1 MEQPLGKEPHM
12 TTSVA
17 TPTLTAGTWAA
28 DAVHSDVSFKVRHM
42 AVGKAKG
49 SFALKS
55 ATLVVGENGIA
66 DASVT
71 AVIDATSV
79 DTKQEQRD
87 AHVRSADFLDVE
99 NHPELTFVSKAVKA
113 IDGEEFVLVGDLTI
127 RSTTNEV
134 ELAVE
139 YLGETVD
146 AYGATR
152 AGFSAKTSI
161 SRKAYGVSFEA
172 AFGAGNAVVAD
183 KVEIDLELEFV
194 RNAD

>member
-1 MEQPLGKEPHM
+1 M
-12 TTSVA
+12 TTSVS
-17 TPTLTAGTWAA
+17 TPTLSTGTWTA

-49 SFALKS
+49 TFELKS

-79 DTKQEQRD
+79 DTKQEQRN
-87 AHVRSADFLDVE
+87 AHVKSPDFLDIE
-99 NHPELTFVSKAVKA
+99 NHPELTFVSTGVKD
-113 IDGEEFVLVGDLTI
+113 IDGEEFVLTGDLTI
-127 RSTTNEV
+127 RTTTQPV

-139 YLGETVD
+139 FLGETVD
-146 AYGATR
+146 AYGGTR
-152 AGFSAKTSI
+152 TGFSAKTTI
-161 SRKAYGVSFEA
+161 SRKSYGVSFEA
-172 AFGAGNAVVAD
+172 AFGAGNSVVAD

-194 RNAD
+194 KNAE

>member
-1 MEQPLGKEPHM
+1 M
-12 TTSVA
+12 TITVA

-66 DASVT
+66 DASVA

-99 NHPELTFVSKAVKA
+99 NHPELTFVSKSVKDV
-113 IDGEEFVLVGDLTI
+113 DGEEFVLVGDLTI
-127 RSTTNEV
+127 RNTTNEV

-152 AGFSAKTSI
+152 AGFSAKTTI

>member
-1 MEQPLGKEPHM
+1 M
-12 TTSVA
+12 TTSVTA
-17 TPTLTAGTWAA
+17 PVVTAGTWIA

-49 SFALKS
+49 TFALKS
-55 ATLVVGENGIA
+55 ATLVVDENGA
-66 DASVT
+66 HSVT
-71 AVIDATSV
+71 AEIDAASV

-99 NHPELTFVSKAVKA
+99 NHPVLTFVSTGIKSQ
-113 IDGEEFVLVGDLTI
+113 DGDDFVLNGDLTI
-127 RSTTNEV
+127 RGTTQPV

-139 YLGETVD
+139 FLGETVD
-146 AYGATR
+146 AYGGTR

-161 SRKAYGVSFEA
+161 SRKSYGVSFEA

-194 RNAD
+194 KNA

>member
-1 MEQPLGKEPHM
+1 M

>member
-1 MEQPLGKEPHM
+1 M
-12 TTSVA
+12 TITVA

-66 DASVT
+66 DASVA

-99 NHPELTFVSKAVKA
+99 NHPELTFVSKSVKDV
-113 IDGEEFVLVGDLTI
+113 DGEEFVLVGDLTI
-127 RSTTNEV
+127 RNTTNEV

-152 AGFSAKTSI
+152 AGFSAKTTI

-172 AFGAGNAVVAD
+172 AFGAGNAVVPD
-183 KVEIDLELEFV
+183 KAESDLELEFV

>member
-1 MEQPLGKEPHM
+1 M
-12 TTSVA
+12 TTTVA

-66 DASVT
+66 DAAVT

-99 NHPELTFVSKAVKA
+99 YHPELTFVSKSVKDV
-113 IDGEEFVLVGDLTI
+113 DGEEFVLVGDLSI
-127 RSTTNEV
+127 RGTSREV

-139 YLGETVD
+139 FLGETVD

-152 AGFSAKTSI
+152 TGFSAKTSI
-161 SRKAYGVSFEA
+161 SRKSYGVSFEA
-172 AFGAGNAVVAD
+172 AFGAGNSVVAD

-194 RNAD
+194 KNAE

>member
-1 MEQPLGKEPHM
+1 M
-12 TTSVA
+12 TTSVT
-17 TPTLTAGTWAA
+17 TPVLTAGTWTA
-28 DAVHSDVSFKVRHM
+28 DVVHSDVSFKVRHM
-42 AVGKAKG
+42 AVGKARG

-55 ATLVVGENGIA
+55 ATLVVDENGA
-66 DASVT
+66 HSVT
-71 AVIDATSV
+71 AEIDAASV

-99 NHPELTFVSKAVKA
+99 NHPVLTFVSTGIKSQ
-113 IDGEEFVLVGDLTI
+113 DGDDFVLNGDLTI
-127 RSTTNEV
+127 RGTTQPV

-139 YLGETVD
+139 FLGETVD
-146 AYGATR
+146 AYGGTR

-161 SRKAYGVSFEA
+161 SRKSYGVSFEA

>member
-1 MEQPLGKEPHM
+1 M

-66 DASVT
+66 DAAVT

-99 NHPELTFVSKAVKA
+99 NHPELTFVSKSVKD

-127 RSTTNEV
+127 RDTTNQV
-134 ELAVE
+134 DLAVE

>member
-1 MEQPLGKEPHM
+1 M

-113 IDGEEFVLVGDLTI
+113 IVGEEFVLVGDLTI

>member
-1 MEQPLGKEPHM
+1 M
-12 TTSVA
+12 TATVA
-17 TPTLTAGTWAA
+17 TPTITAGTWAA

-55 ATLVVGENGIA
+55 ATLVVGENGLA
-66 DASVT
+66 DSSVT

-99 NHPELTFVSKAVKA
+99 NHPELTFVSKSVKDV
-113 IDGEEFVLVGDLTI
+113 DGEEFVLVGDLTI
-127 RSTTNEV
+127 RNTTNEV

-152 AGFSAKTSI
+152 AGFSAKTTI

>member
-1 MEQPLGKEPHM
+1 M
-12 TTSVA
+12 TTTLI
-17 TPTLTAGTWAA
+17 TPTLTAGTWSA

-49 SFALKS
+49 TFALKS

-71 AVIDATSV
+71 AEIDAASV

-87 AHVRSADFLDVE
+87 AHVRSADFLDAD
-99 NHPELTFVSKAVKA
+99 NHPVLTFVSTGLKS
-113 IDGEEFVLVGDLTI
+113 IDGEEFVLNGNLTI
-127 RSTTNEV
+127 RGTTQPV

-146 AYGATR
+146 AFGGTR

-161 SRKAYGVSFEA
+161 SRKSYGVSFEA

-194 RNAD
+194 KNAD